1 METPLGSSVLL
12 LSALFDVKVPRAAAS
27 LEARLQ
33 AAAQPWEAVAFGFA
47 PLVLLG
53 IVFFS
58 ELRWGRSLGDFTIFR
73 DASRAVLHGRS
84 PYVAVEP
91 HALAQNDKFVYPPVA
106 GLFFAPFALMPL
118 EAARVLM
125 LVTVTLSLVVA
136 LHLLGVTDW
145 RCYGLAL
152 LTAPFADALS
162 IGALTPFLLVGAA
175 LTWRYRDRPLVA
187 ALACA
192 ATAVSKIFL
201 WPLGVWLVAT
211 RRLRSAA
218 LCAAFAVGLLLVG
231 WAVIGF
237 QGLGAYPHL
246 LRVLS
251 DVEAGKSYSLVGL
264 LGLAGRSASVVSLV
278 LACAVVMSIVA
289 AARSDDGE
297 GRAFA
302 VAVAGSVLATP
313 VLWIHYFVLLFVPL
327 ALFRPRLS
335 PLWFA
340 PLAFWVT
347 PFAHSDGVVWRIA
360 AAISVAGGISLVAL
374 TRSHRPTR
382 TPYVPAPAS
391 VK

>member
-1 METPLGSSVLL
+1 VETTLGSSALA
-12 LSALFDVKVPRAAAS
+12 LSALFDVEVSRAAAS
-27 LEARLQ
+27 LEARVQ
-33 AAAQPWEAVAFGFA
+33 AVARPWEAVAFGFA

-73 DASRAVLHGRS
+73 DASRAVLHGGS
-84 PYVAVEP
+84 PYVAADP
-91 HALAQNDKFVYPPVA
+91 HALAQNDKFVYPPVT

-125 LVTVTLSLVVA
+125 LVAVTVSIPVA
-136 LHLLGVTDW
+136 LRLLGVTDW

-175 LTWRYRDRPLVA
+175 VAWRYRDRPFVA

-192 ATAVSKIFL
+192 VTAVSKIFL
-201 WPLGVWLVAT
+201 WPLGLWLIAT
-211 RRLRSAA
+211 RRVRTGA
-218 LCAAFAVGLLLVG
+218 LCTAAAFALLIVG

-237 QGLGAYPHL
+237 QDLGSYPHL

-251 DVEAGKSYSLVGL
+251 DVEAGNSYSLVGL
-264 LGLAGRSASVVSLV
+264 LGVAGTGATVVSV
-278 LACAVVMSIVA
+278 LLAATVGGLIIA
-289 AARSDDGE
+289 AARGRDGDA
-297 GRAFA
+297 RAFA
-302 VAVAGSVLATP
+302 IAVAGSVLAAP

-347 PFAHSDGVVWRIA
+347 PFAHSDGVAWRIVVA
-360 AAISVAGGISLVAL
+360 LSVAAGVSGIALV
-374 TRSHRPTR
+374 RSRRQSRVAVQEPLL
-382 TPYVPAPAS
+382 A
-391 VK
+391 